1 MSGASGGV
9 VYAAG
14 TGATSAATSRF
25 GVAIALGANAV
36 IPAGAWYVPGPFTVT
51 PPTGAAFTVPG
62 GYCISDG
69 VNVNMTAAASILP
82 IGA

>member
-9 VYAAG
+9 VFGPGSAT
-14 TGATSAATSRF
+14 TGRF
-25 GVAIALGANAV
+25 GSAVAVLAGGV
-36 IPAGAWYVPGPFTVT
+36 IPAGAWYVPGAYVVTGPGPTTVT
-51 PPTGAAFTVPG
+51 GSA

-69 VNVNMTAAASILP
+69 VSVTLTAAGNIIP